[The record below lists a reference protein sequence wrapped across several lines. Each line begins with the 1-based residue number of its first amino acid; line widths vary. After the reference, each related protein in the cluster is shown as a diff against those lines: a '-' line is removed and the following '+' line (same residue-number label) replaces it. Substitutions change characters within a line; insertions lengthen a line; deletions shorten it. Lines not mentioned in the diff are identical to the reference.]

1 MNIEVVVSILV
12 GLIGIISYFLKIVH
26 TDVRRSVE
34 EVGKNKGRIEILNEQ
49 ISNEKENRKSELQ
62 NQERRLEDAMNQMN
76 KSIEKLNKNF
86 DMLLEKLVK

>member
-12 GLIGIISYFLKIVH
+12 GLIGIIGYFLKIVH

>member
-1 MNIEVVVSILV
+1 MNLELVVSVLI
-12 GLIGIISYFLKIVH
+12 GLIGIIGYFLKIVH
-26 TDVRRSVE
+26 SDIRRTVE

-62 NQERRLEDAMNQMN
+62 NQERRLEDAMNQVN

-86 DMLLEKLVK
+86 DMLLEKIVK